1 MATTIEVNKQSV
13 KQLLETG
20 KTHRFVIPE
29 YQRSYAWNDEQ
40 IQTLFDDLA
49 EYTSNENESSYF
61 LGTIVSYENDSGEQE
76 IIDGQQRI
84 TSLLLLLR
92 AIYTKL
98 QHSQSK
104 KEVENFKAE
113 IEPAIWKKDKLT
125 GEVNFLEILI
135 VSRVVNHEGNQVFAE
150 ILETGVADAQAEDN
164 YSKNYIQLQNLI
176 DGYVQNDPLSFYN
189 FIYNLLNQ
197 VILLP
202 IQADSQDTALT
213 IFSTLNDRGLPLS
226 DADIFKAKIYNSL
239 NDEEKK
245 VFIKNW
251 QELNERA
258 EDADETVQRL
268 FYYYMFYLRALDEDR
283 KSTTPGL
290 RKYYSQNNFERLY
303 NRDILS
309 NLSKL
314 LNLWVVINTQEEIG
328 NEKWSE
334 NLKIKAVL
342 DSLSSYPNEFWKYPV
357 SIYYLSHSDNEE
369 FEEKFLKFLRRLFV
383 TLASKYVLTPTINA
397 VKTDI
402 MNLNVEIIKS
412 MEPNFE
418 LNQIDEGILKEK
430 LKTPHRNT
438 VRMLLKVL
446 SYQEQE
452 ELLPTKWQIE
462 HILPKK
468 WQSSYFPDTSEK
480 EVKEMIEHIG
490 NKVPFER
497 KLNIV
502 AGNGYFAKKK
512 QHYSK
517 SHIEITRKLVDVPT
531 NNWGLENIRE
541 KDIRLSDKLLY
552 LFREWGLNN
561 VFSKGGKSNRPTQ
574 EEAKQIEHFK
584 EQGWL

>member
-1 MATTIEVNKQSV
+1 MWEVKKLATTIEVNKQSV

-125 GEVNFLEILI
+125 GEVNFSEILI

-164 YSKNYIQLQNLI
+164 YSRNYLQLQNLI
-176 DGYVQNDPLSFYN
+176 DGYAQNDPLSFYN

-258 EDADETVQRL
+258 EDAAETVQRL

-303 NRDILS
+303 DRDILS

-314 LNLWVVINTQEEIG
+314 LNLWVVINTQEVIG
-328 NEKWSE
+328 DEKWSE
-334 NLKIKAVL
+334 SLKIKSVL

-357 SIYYLSHSDNEE
+357 S
-369 FEEKFLKFLRRLFV
+369 K
-383 TLASKYVLTPTINA
+383 
-397 VKTDI
+397 
-402 MNLNVEIIKS
+402 
-412 MEPNFE
+412 
-418 LNQIDEGILKEK
+418 
-430 LKTPHRNT
+430 
-438 VRMLLKVL
+438 
-446 SYQEQE
+446 
-452 ELLPTKWQIE
+452 
-462 HILPKK
+462 
-468 WQSSYFPDTSEK
+468 
-480 EVKEMIEHIG
+480 IG
-490 NKVPFER
+490 RAHV
-497 KLNIV
+497 
-502 AGNGYFAKKK
+502 
-512 QHYSK
+512 
-517 SHIEITRKLVDVPT
+517 
-531 NNWGLENIRE
+531 
-541 KDIRLSDKLLY
+541 
-552 LFREWGLNN
+552 
-561 VFSKGGKSNRPTQ
+561 
-574 EEAKQIEHFK
+574 
-584 EQGWL
+584 